1 MAIDYTVELK
11 EQYVMVVADATT
23 DSPAALAEYID
34 SLLADSAKHN
44 INKILMDH
52 RKLIFET
59 EHAGAYDLAAMC
71 IEKMQK
77 DRPLK
82 IALLVRPERM
92 EVIRIYETIGVTRG
106 VDIKAFQDRSMASS
120 WLTS

>member
-23 DSPAALAEYID
+23 DSPAALAEYVD
-34 SLLADSAKHN
+34 DLLADSEKHN
-44 INKILMDH
+44 LNKILLDH
-52 RKLIFET
+52 RKLIFEA

-71 IEKMQK
+71 IEKMPK

-82 IALLVRPERM
+82 IALLARPERM
-92 EVIRIYETIGVTRG
+92 EFVRIYETIGVTRG
-106 VDIKAFQDRSMASS
+106 VEIKAFKDRSMASS
-120 WLTS
+120 WLTT